1 MDGSPVKSAQI
12 GREELMR
19 PASSCFPMG
28 KQQDDGVL
36 VVQDDTEEGAVHAHL
51 AVVVDEAS
59 LRIVFIKRLAI
70 STSVRNDSAR
80 FKGCG
85 QTVF

>member
-1 MDGSPVKSAQI
+1 VEQHFLLSGDA
-12 GREELMR
+12 RTLLADFFDR
-19 PASSCFPMG
+19 L
-28 KQQDDGVL
+28 L
-36 VVQDDTEEGAVHAHL
+36 VVEDDIEEGTVHVQS

-59 LRIVFIKRLAI
+59 LRIVFIERLAI